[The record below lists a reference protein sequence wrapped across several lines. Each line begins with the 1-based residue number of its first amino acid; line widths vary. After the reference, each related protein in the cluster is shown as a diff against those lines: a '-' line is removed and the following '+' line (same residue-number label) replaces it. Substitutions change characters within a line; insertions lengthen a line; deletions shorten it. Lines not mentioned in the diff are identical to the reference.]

1 MVKSAGSIRALK
13 MDKRFFQSVAIQ
25 DGAANEMTGNS
36 GLQVINPDIVDGL
49 HQTV

>member
-1 MVKSAGSIRALK
+1 MVKSAGPVRTLK
-13 MDKRFFQSVAIQ
+13 MNKRFFQSAAIQ

-36 GLQVINPDIVDGL
+36 GLQVINPDIIDSL